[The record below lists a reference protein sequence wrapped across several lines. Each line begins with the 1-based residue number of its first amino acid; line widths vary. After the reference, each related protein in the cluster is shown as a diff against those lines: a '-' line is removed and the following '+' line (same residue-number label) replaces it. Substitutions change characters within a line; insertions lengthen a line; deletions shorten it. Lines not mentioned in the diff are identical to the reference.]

1 MQQKQDMSQVEI
13 NSQRAINKVILYK

>member
-1 MQQKQDMSQVEI
+1 MQQKQDMSQVEM